1 MMPTPPAALLTT
13 LKLLALLPGVKPRV
27 AKDRLY
33 GALLNAVL
41 AQRPSFKLF
50 PSEVSVADCE
60 EIFITDNK
68 GVDRVS
74 PKGAEILL
82 RLYRDSALP
91 MSGQVPS
98 GEVEEVLAYVAR
110 GRDGPVTAG

>member
-1 MMPTPPAALLTT
+1 M
-13 LKLLALLPGVKPRV
+13 
-27 AKDRLY
+27 
-33 GALLNAVL
+33 L

-50 PSEVSVADCE
+50 PSEVSVVDCE

-98 GEVEEVLAYVAR
+98 GCRRRSNIDPRWGQFTVGVNSA
-110 GRDGPVTAG
+110 GRR

>member
-1 MMPTPPAALLTT
+1 MPTPPAALLST
-13 LKLLALLPGVKPRV
+13 LKLLALLPDVKPRV

-33 GALLNAVL
+33 GGLLNAVL

-50 PSEVSVADCE
+50 PSEVMVADCD
-60 EIFITDNK
+60 EIFITDSK
-68 GVDRVS
+68 GIDRVS
-74 PKGAEILL
+74 PNGAEILL

-98 GEVEEVLAYVAR
+98 GEVGEVLAYI
-110 GRDGPVTAG
+110 AGGVVGQATMA

>member
-1 MMPTPPAALLTT
+1 MLAT

-33 GALLNAVL
+33 GGLLNAVL
-41 AQRPSFKLF
+41 AQRPSFKLW

-60 EIFITDNK
+60 EIFIPDRK

-74 PKGAEILL
+74 PKGAEVLL
-82 RLYRDSALP
+82 GLYRAGALP
-91 MSGQVPS
+91 MSGKVPS
-98 GEVEEVLAYVAR
+98 EEVADVLAYIAG
-110 GRDGPVTAG
+110 GRHGQATAG

>member
-50 PSEVSVADCE
+50 PSEVSVVDCE

-74 PKGAEILL
+74 PKGAELLL

-91 MSGQVPS
+91 MAGQVPS